1 MTPSIL
7 KALHQAANPESPF
20 FDRATMRFFGDTMR
34 NYSVHGP
41 VTLPRASGE
50 PETLAWELRR
60 KQPVKARL
68 QTSQFFDA
76 ASFDL
81 VHYG

>member
-1 MTPSIL
+1 MTPSTL
-7 KALHQAANPESPF
+7 KALHQAANPESHF
-20 FDRATMRFFGDTMR
+20 FDRSTMRFFGDTLR

-50 PETLAWELRR
+50 PETLAWEMRR
-60 KQPVKARL
+60 KRPVKHGL
-68 QTSQFFDA
+68 HTSHFLDTVTFN
-76 ASFDL
+76 L